1 MCTGHK
7 PSPRSKYTSL
17 VTVHFISSSTHQIT
31 ENTKVTTK
39 KNHKQH
45 IKTINSNLTG
55 KNNAH
60 FLKGILQAK
69 K

>member
-1 MCTGHK
+1 MCTETFTK
-7 PSPRSKYTSL
+7 KYTSL
-17 VTVHFISSSTHQIT
+17 ETAHFISSSTHQIT

-39 KNHKQH
+39 KNGKTIN

-60 FLKGILQAK
+60 FPKGILQAK
-69 K
+69 R